1 MPHTFSKSVKHLWRL
16 YTRKPLAEKVD
27 MSGRNVIVT
36 GATPNSLGYE
46 TVKVLASWGASV
58 VATSLHHTAVTENSL
73 KDDLHKMGV
82 NENNIAV
89 RSLDLCDV
97 GSVNSFVAWYRESYG
112 GKLHVLINN
121 AGVHKNIFQPR
132 KEPPLSQDG
141 FEIHWRT
148 NYLGAF
154 HLTNLL
160 LPLLKQSGLESGDA
174 RVVNVSSH
182 LHDKVN
188 NEDLFDHSKRYHAWN
203 AYGVSKLALIH
214 FSLEL
219 ERRFAKEYNLH
230 SMAVH
235 PGSVKTNL
243 TQMGAP
249 KGKIGDALHRINSAL
264 SSLVLLPPKHGAQ
277 TIVMCASK
285 QALQGGKYY
294 ARCNIAESTDASK
307 DEAASKRLWDNSEA
321 WVGTLTE
328 PEGREYEQI

>member
-58 VATSLHHTAVTENSL
+58 VATSLHNTAVTENSL
-73 KDDLHKMGV
+73 KDDLHRMGV

-97 GSVNSFVAWYRESYG
+97 GSVNSFVAWYRENYG

-121 AGVHKNIFQPR
+121 AGVHKNIFRPR
-132 KEPPLSQDG
+132 KKPPLSLDG

-160 LPLLKQSGLESGDA
+160 LPFLKQSGLESGDA

-188 NEDLFDHSKRYHAWN
+188 NEDLFNHSNRYHAWN

-243 TQMGAP
+243 TQIEAP
-249 KGKIGDALHRINSAL
+249 KGKIGGALCRISSAL
-264 SSLVLLPPKHGAQ
+264 SSLVLLSPKHGAQ

-294 ARCNIAESTDASK
+294 ARCNIAESTDESK